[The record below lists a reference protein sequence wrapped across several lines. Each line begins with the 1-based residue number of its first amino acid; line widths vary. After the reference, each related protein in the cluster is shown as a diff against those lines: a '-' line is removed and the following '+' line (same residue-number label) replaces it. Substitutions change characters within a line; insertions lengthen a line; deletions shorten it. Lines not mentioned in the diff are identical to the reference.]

1 MGNKYWA
8 LGAAVGFA
16 LICGC
21 SSQASSVQTPSASAS
36 AASPSAVSTPSG
48 PETPGGVPVG
58 SPVPAHVL
66 APATDPPVGALC
78 STPIQSTA
86 DGNAGPLLCRGG
98 EVNVQ
103 AWQFYADVSASILG
117 LGQNPTAGQVQAA
130 ICDDFKHGHATRPE
144 EASGYRLATAYYGW
158 SFNIDPTQVT
168 CQ

>member
-1 MGNKYWA
+1 
-8 LGAAVGFA
+8 V
-16 LICGC
+16 
-21 SSQASSVQTPSASAS
+21 PS
-36 AASPSAVSTPSG
+36 
-48 PETPGGVPVG
+48 
-58 SPVPAHVL
+58 HVL
-66 APATDPPVGALC
+66 APATDPPVGSLC
-78 STPIQSTA
+78 SAPIQSTA

-130 ICDDFKHGHATRPE
+130 VCDDFKHGHATKLE
-144 EASGYRLATAYYGW
+144 EASGYRLAAAYYGW